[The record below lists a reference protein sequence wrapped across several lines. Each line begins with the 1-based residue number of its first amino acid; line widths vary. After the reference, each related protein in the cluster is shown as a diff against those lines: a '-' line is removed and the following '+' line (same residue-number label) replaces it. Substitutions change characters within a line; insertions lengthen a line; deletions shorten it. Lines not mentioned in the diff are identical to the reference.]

1 MNVAPLV
8 AESAEHSPL
17 LASLLVVA
25 LASVHLLTMY
35 TPHRESVRG
44 RQLLSL
50 GAGTSVAYV
59 FVLLLPEIANAAAEV
74 RTMYEGQFFAEQL
87 VFLAGLAGVVAFYG
101 LEVYAAHHFDSDG
114 EGEASPGRYTIH
126 LGSFSVYSAVIGYL
140 LFHQEVEGALNLV
153 LYTFAMGLHFLNF
166 DRGLDRRHGDAFEGT
181 GRWVLAGATLLGGG
195 VGFVTQIGELV
206 LGMLLG
212 FVSGGLVFNTFKEEV
227 PEAAKGLFRPFF
239 VGAVVYSVVVLLI

>member
-1 MNVAPLV
+1 MNAVPLV
-8 AESAEHSPL
+8 AERAEQSPL
-17 LASLLVVA
+17 LASLLAVA

-35 TPHRESVRG
+35 APHRSSTRG

-59 FVLLLPEIANAAAEV
+59 FVLLLPEIASAAAEV

-114 EGEASPGRYTIH
+114 EGETSPGRYTIH
-126 LGSFSVYSAVIGYL
+126 VGSFTVYSALIGYL

-153 LYTFAMGLHFLNF
+153 LYTLAMGLHFLNF

-195 VGFVTQIGELV
+195 VGLVTQISELA

-227 PEAAKGLFRPFF
+227 PEAARGLFRPFL
-239 VGAVVYSVVVLLI
+239 VGSVVYSVVVLLI